1 MAIETELKL
10 SLAAKDLPALKRH
23 LLHSQLA
30 TQPPVSRQLFSIYFD
45 TPTLDL
51 HQRRSALRLLRVGTQ
66 WLQTLKGGGG
76 VQAGLHSRHEW
87 EAPVAGEAL
96 DFDVLKQS
104 GGELPAEICSQLQAA
119 FVTDFNRDS
128 FLVQFGGAEI
138 ELCLDVGEIRAN
150 NKTHPIC
157 EIELELKSGQPQ
169 QLFALALAL
178 LEVVPLHLEQT
189 NKAEYGY
196 RLFTQ
201 QSPTFHKIQLPQ
213 LSKSQTVGDALA
225 QHIWACLSHLQSNVL
240 GAIEQLND
248 EYLHQIRL
256 ALRRLRLVLA
266 MTHEIRADDELVELQ
281 QQVKT
286 VCIDFGQL
294 RDWDVFISENLASA
308 NLSDLDLEK
317 TLKASEKIRQQQHLL
332 VRQKLQSREFQKLL
346 LRFGNWML
354 GNYWR
359 RLDHKKLTLKN
370 YAQDVLNHFEQGVQK
385 RGRRSKLNDN
395 SGLHSLRIACK
406 KLRYSVELFN
416 GLLPRKKTERY
427 LARLSDLQD
436 ILGQL
441 NDLSNVQK
449 RLSELSP
456 SVDQTIRSQLAAEA
470 ANRYTQQQ
478 KTFQPAWAKFTQHKT
493 CWH

>member
-23 LLHSQLA
+23 LLHSQLT

-45 TPTLDL
+45 TLTLDL
-51 HQRRSALRLLRVGTQ
+51 HQRRSALRLRRVGTQ

-76 VQAGLHSRHEW
+76 VQAGLHSRNEW
-87 EAPVAGEAL
+87 EAPVAGDAL

-104 GGELPAEICSQLQAA
+104 GGELPAEICSQLKAA

-128 FLVQFGGAEI
+128 FLVQFDGAEI

-150 NKTHPIC
+150 DKTHPIC
-157 EIELELKSGQPQ
+157 ELELELKSGHPQ
-169 QLFALALAL
+169 QLFALALSL
-178 LEVVPLHLEQT
+178 LEVVPLQIEQT

-196 RLFTQ
+196 RLFTEK
-201 QSPTFHKIQLPQ
+201 SPTFQKIELPK
-213 LSKSQTVGDALA
+213 LSKSQTIADALA

-240 GAIEQLND
+240 GAIAQLND

-266 MTHEIRADDELVELQ
+266 MTHEIRADDELIDLQ

-286 VCIDFGQL
+286 LCIDFGDL
-294 RDWDVFISENLASA
+294 RDWDVFISESLASA
-308 NLSDLDLEK
+308 NLSDLDLAK
-317 TLKASEKIRQQQHLL
+317 TLKASEKIRQQHHLL
-332 VRQKLQSREFQKLL
+332 VRQNLQSREFQQLL

-359 RLDHKKLTLKN
+359 RLAHKKLTLTN
-370 YAQDVLNHFEQGVQK
+370 YAHDVLNHFEQGVQK

-395 SGLHSLRIACK
+395 GGLHTLRIACK

-416 GLLPRKKTERY
+416 DLLPRKKTERY
-427 LARLSDLQD
+427 LRQLSDLQD

-441 NDLSNVQK
+441 NDLSNVQQ
-449 RLSELSP
+449 RVNELPP
-456 SVDQTIRSQLAAEA
+456 SVGQTIRSQLAAEA

-478 KTFQPAWAKFTQHKT
+478 KTFKPAWDDFSRRKA
-493 CWH
+493 CWL